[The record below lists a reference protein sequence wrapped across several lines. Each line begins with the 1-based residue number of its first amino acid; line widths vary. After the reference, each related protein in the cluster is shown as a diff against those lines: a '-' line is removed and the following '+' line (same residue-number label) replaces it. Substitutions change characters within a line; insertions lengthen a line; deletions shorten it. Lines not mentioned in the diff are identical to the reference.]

1 MSDDIIARIEAPRA
15 AAGSVGP
22 LVGPLVG
29 HDAAAATLAAAWSG
43 GRFAHAWLI
52 AGPQGIG
59 KATLAWR
66 FARYVLARQRVVAPA
81 DPLAVAPDDPAARQ
95 VAAGSHPDVR
105 LVRRDYRKTS
115 PHPFMTEISVDNIR
129 DLGPFLRQTA
139 ALGGWRVIIVDA
151 ADDMNVNAQNALLK
165 LLEEPPPKTAF
176 LLVCHAPARLLPTIR
191 SRCRTLTLRP
201 LDEAALLPLLDRLL
215 PELEPNDALPLARLA
230 EGAPGRAVDL
240 AEAGGVALF
249 RDMIGLLQTLPE
261 VDGIR
266 LHALTDRFAPA
277 AGEPAYRTF
286 TGLLT
291 WWLGRAIRLAA
302 ARGAAATE
310 IVPGEGALLQRLAG
324 AGPIPWLDVWDA
336 TVRQTARADAVN
348 LDRKQ
353 VVMNAFFGLAEA
365 ARRV

>member
-1 MSDDIIARIEAPRA
+1 MSDEIIARIQAPRA
-15 AAGSVGP
+15 ARELAG
-22 LVGPLVG
+22 
-29 HDAAAATLAAAWSG
+29 HADAAATLAEAWSG

-66 FARYVLARQRVVAPA
+66 FARFVLARERRPGA

-95 VAAGSHPDVR
+95 VTAGSHPDIR

-165 LLEEPPPKTAF
+165 LLEEPPAKTAF

-201 LDEAALLPLLDRLL
+201 LDEATLLPLLGSLL
-215 PELEPNDALPLARLA
+215 PDLPADETLPLARLA

-249 RDMIGLLQTLPE
+249 RDLLGLLQTLPE
-261 VDGIR
+261 LDAVR
-266 LHALTDRFAPA
+266 LHALTDQFGPA
-277 AGEPAYRTF
+277 SGEPAYRTF
-286 TGLLT
+286 TVLLT
-291 WWLGRAIRLAA
+291 WWLGRSIRLTATHSAPAAEVLQGEGAVLRRLAA
-302 ARGAAATE
+302 VGTA
-310 IVPGEGALLQRLAG
+310 
-324 AGPIPWLDVWDA
+324 PWLDAWDA
-336 TVRQTARADAVN
+336 IARQLERADAVN

-353 VVMNAFFGLAEA
+353 VAMNAFFGLAEA
-365 ARRV
+365 ARSRA